1 MLSALPSDIP
11 LRAHWSSGVSKTL
24 KIHWD
29 RSTVFRIRDRNRFR
43 VRIRANLHFVPKV
56 RVRIKASLHFVPKV
70 RVRIKASLHCVS
82 NVMVIIKVSLH
93 FVPKVRVRIK
103 ASLHYIPKGT
113 LNSKFLMNSRQLN
126 IFHSL
131 RSIILISVQ
140 KRKIHHS
147 VNRLF
152 GHNL

>member
-43 VRIRANLHFVPKV
+43 VRI
-56 RVRIKASLHFVPKV
+56 KASLHFVPKV
-70 RVRIKASLHCVS
+70 SVRIKASLHCVS

-103 ASLHYIPKGT
+103 TSLHYIPKGT